1 MREKKKVA
9 AAEIMG
15 RTKKRENRYEKE
27 EDICFSEK
35 DICFFEKIFG
45 FSKKIYFFRGKD
57 IFLRRLKKKKKERL
71 KEKKRQEE
79 EEVGKRDSR
88 GKLFL
93 AKRISYGGVFGAGN
107 SLRELR
113 FDFFLLE
120 EPGMYAVFS
129 SSLII
134 H

>member
-9 AAEIMG
+9 AVEIMG

-45 FSKKIYFFRGKD
+45 FSKKRYFFRGKD
-57 IFLRRLKKKKKERL
+57 IFLRRLKKKKKEWL
-71 KEKKRQEE
+71 EKKKRQE

-120 EPGMYAVFS
+120 EPSMYAVFS

>member
-9 AAEIMG
+9 AAEIVR
-15 RTKKRENRYEKE
+15 RTKKKENRYEKE

-57 IFLRRLKKKKKERL
+57 IFLRRLKKKKKEWL
-71 KEKKRQEE
+71 EKKKRQE

>member
-1 MREKKKVA
+1 MVFQKK
-9 AAEIMG
+9 IFFLG
-15 RTKKRENRYEKE
+15 KRYFSEEVEKE
-27 EDICFSEK
+27 K
-35 DICFFEKIFG
+35 
-45 FSKKIYFFRGKD
+45 RGE
-57 IFLRRLKKKKKERL
+57 IG
-71 KEKKRQEE
+71 EKKRHEK
-79 EEVGKRDSR
+79 EVGKKDSR
-88 GKLFL
+88 GRLFL
-93 AKRISYGGVFGAGN
+93 AKRVSYGGVFGAGN